1 MSANQPEK
9 TMTFW
14 EHLDE
19 LRFRIR
25 RALIGF
31 VLMCVVAW
39 YAREYVLTALV
50 YPFRKAWVD
59 QNLPGAP
66 ELHFAAPSDAF
77 MAYVKQSMIAGF
89 VFAAPFIFWQ
99 LWAFIAP
106 GLYAK
111 EKTSSLL
118 FVFFSTL
125 LFAVGGLFGWYVAFP
140 VAFGYFLSLS
150 GDLGANGVAIVPT
163 VMMTDYLDFVGRL
176 LLAFGVIFEIPLVSL
191 FLSSTGII
199 NYKQMWKFGR
209 WFVLIA
215 FTLGAALTPPDV
227 TSQLVMAI
235 PMCLLYLLSIGLAYL
250 LERSPSRT
258 SKLQNAS
265 ARKKK
270 RARDRRRTG
279 PDRGVDVARVSRV
292 SCTNPYKAPCD
303 SPIAINDREDSGIV
317 GAFAWLRAPERKC

>member
-1 MSANQPEK
+1 MSANQQEK

-19 LRFRIR
+19 LRFRVR

-50 YPFRKAWVD
+50 YPFRKAWVE

-111 EKTSSLL
+111 EKKSSLL

-125 LFAVGGLFGWYVAFP
+125 LFAVGGMFGWYVAFP

-176 LLAFGVIFEIPLVSL
+176 LLAFGIIFEIPLVSL
-191 FLSSTGII
+191 FLSSAGII
-199 NYKQMWKFGR
+199 NYRQMWKFGR

-235 PMCLLYLLSIGLAYL
+235 PMCLLYLVSIGLAYL
-250 LERSPSRT
+250 FGKKPLEDIEAAERKR
-258 SKLQNAS
+258 KEKE
-265 ARKKK
+265 ARKQRKK
-270 RARDRRRTG
+270 DEA
-279 PDRGVDVARVSRV
+279 
-292 SCTNPYKAPCD
+292 
-303 SPIAINDREDSGIV
+303 
-317 GAFAWLRAPERKC
+317 

>member
-1 MSANQPEK
+1 MSANQQEK

-19 LRFRIR
+19 LRFRVR

-50 YPFRKAWVD
+50 YPFRKAWVE

-99 LWAFIAP
+99 VWAFIAP

-111 EKTSSLL
+111 EKKSSLL
-118 FVFFSTL
+118 FVFFSSL
-125 LFAVGGLFGWYVAFP
+125 LFAVGGMFGWYVAFP

-176 LLAFGVIFEIPLVSL
+176 LLAFGIIFEIPLVSL
-191 FLSSTGII
+191 FLSSAGII
-199 NYKQMWKFGR
+199 NYRQMWKFGR

-235 PMCLLYLLSIGLAYL
+235 PMCLLYLVSIGLAYL
-250 LERSPSRT
+250 FGKKPLEDIEAAERKR
-258 SKLQNAS
+258 KEKE
-265 ARKKK
+265 ARKQRKK
-270 RARDRRRTG
+270 DEA
-279 PDRGVDVARVSRV
+279 
-292 SCTNPYKAPCD
+292 
-303 SPIAINDREDSGIV
+303 
-317 GAFAWLRAPERKC
+317 

>member
-1 MSANQPEK
+1 MSAGSDEK
-9 TMTFW
+9 SMTFW

-19 LRFRIR
+19 LRDRVR
-25 RALIGF
+25 RALIVF
-31 VLMCVVAW
+31 VIGCVAAW
-39 YAREYVLTALV
+39 YAREYVLTVLV
-50 YPFRKAWVD
+50 YPFRKAWVQ

-66 ELHFAAPSDAF
+66 QLHFAAPSDAF

-111 EKTSSLL
+111 EKKSALL

-125 LFAVGGLFGWYVAFP
+125 LFAVGGTFGWYVAFP
-140 VAFGYFLSLS
+140 VAFSYFLSLS
-150 GDLGANGVAIVPT
+150 GDLGANGVAITPT

-191 FLSSTGII
+191 FLSSAGIV

-215 FTLGAALTPPDV
+215 FTIGAALTPPDV

-235 PMCLLYLLSIGLAYL
+235 PMCTLYLISIGLAYVFGKKPF
-250 LERSPSRT
+250 EDVE
-258 SKLQNAS
+258 AEE
-265 ARKKK
+265 KK
-270 RARDRRRTG
+270 RKM
-279 PDRGVDVARVSRV
+279 
-292 SCTNPYKAPCD
+292 KA
-303 SPIAINDREDSGIV
+303 ATREKLKKD
-317 GAFAWLRAPERKC
+317 